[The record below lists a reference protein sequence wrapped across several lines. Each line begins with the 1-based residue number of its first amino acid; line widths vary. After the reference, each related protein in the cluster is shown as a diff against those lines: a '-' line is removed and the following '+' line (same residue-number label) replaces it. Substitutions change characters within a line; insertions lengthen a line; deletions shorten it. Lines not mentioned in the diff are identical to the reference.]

1 MAQGTKDAERLISGL
16 KEGTRYRFEVSAE
29 NAWGVGRTI
38 KLIVLTKQTT
48 SKLLRDYFHQLHNL
62 STFFCCLPLIFK

>member
-29 NAWGVGRTI
+29 NAWGIGRTVKI
-38 KLIVLTKQTT
+38 IVSTKDTT
-48 SKLLRDYFHQLHNL
+48 SKLLRDYFHQLHHRPTV
-62 STFFCCLPLIFK
+62 SAIC